1 MALDKSDVLG
11 SIFTGWWEADKADT
25 AQKLKTRGEELRN
38 KQAIVKQMKTAD
50 YNKDIA
56 KYDADKKVIDGLNS
70 VAANQSMYKDDI
82 QLGEAVLM
90 AKHGD
95 KFADFKKNLTGPEGD
110 LTSYYNFAKS
120 EGNSFNTTGTE
131 GTLVSKNFK
140 DKSIVDAEYTAAIAE
155 IEKDTKEAIDAAA
168 GDSKTINAILKLKN
182 RLVNNISTDTKNV
195 KTIDSVN
202 ETIKATGSNE
212 TETLKKI
219 ESNIKTDGSTEEITD
234 DSTEEVSTLKSADIP
249 LFIPKTY
256 KDDYKNKIEKAR
268 ETDYSGK
275 EYKEQFSDT
284 VLTLIPG
291 SNSKDY
297 FDVETTGSNKGT
309 LKAKSAIINADV
321 TIKNLLTNSLK
332 DITVES
338 TFSKTGK
345 DKSKINFVPN
355 ERFQLAKSHVE
366 NYGSWYADGKVLN
379 GGKLTNLFKETST
392 ALVVP
397 ANSIININNNNLK
410 GYDIL
415 IPKELRKDVGKVYQK
430 FIVDK
435 ATLRMNDEN
444 IGGSLEDN
452 INYLQRQLQDDNN
465 GNESFTKEAR
475 DYIATALEGSGYKVN
490 KISSTST
497 IVDNKTKTTDT
508 KTSSTMDIK
517 QKELGSGDDKEDFGS
532 ARIITIKDKVSGE
545 DTKVPLTTKNKIWL
559 TKNYPEV
566 NLAVKEDTMTGDG
579 VAAEQAQI
587 VNPRTN
593 ENIIKEKIKP
603 SDVGIGNPS
612 GYFETLDSIKAIL
625 PNGMSGQ
632 EIMDKYNI
640 AFPINKFTV
649 YKPSN

>member
-38 KQAIVKQMKTAD
+38 KQAIVKQMKTTD

-70 VAANQSMYKDDI
+70 VAVNQSMYKDDI

-140 DKSIVDAEYTAAIAE
+140 DKSIIDAEYTAAIAE

-256 KDDYKNKIEKAR
+256 KDDFKKKIEKAK
-268 ETDYSGK
+268 EINYSDK
-275 EYKEQFSDT
+275 KYQTQFADT
-284 VLTLIPG
+284 ILTFIPK
-291 SNSKDY
+291 SEKDKY
-297 FDVETTGSNKGT
+297 FTEDNDGN
-309 LKAKSAIINADV
+309 LKAKTAIINADV
-321 TIKNLLTNSLK
+321 TIQSLIKNSLE
-332 DITVES
+332 DVTLIN
-338 TFSKTGK
+338 TFKVTGNNK
-345 DKSKINFVPN
+345 NKIDLNAN
-355 ERFQLAKSHVE
+355 KRFDLAKSHVE
-366 NYGSWYADGKVLN
+366 DYGSWMSED
-379 GGKLTNLFKETST
+379 KLMNSKSITNMFKSKSI

-397 ANSIININNNNLK
+397 SNSIINVNNDNLK
-410 GYDIL
+410 GYDID
-415 IPKELRKDVGKVYQK
+415 IGKVDRKGVAKVYRDFIIGNAESRQK
-430 FIVDK
+430 IEGG
-435 ATLRMNDEN
+435 TLE
-444 IGGSLEDN
+444 EN
-452 INYLQRQLQDDNN
+452 INYLQRQLEGDNN
-465 GNESFTKEAR
+465 GDNQFTKDAR
-475 DYIATALEGSGYKVN
+475 EVIARHLSQVQNDNGELTYPKLTEKKETTSSSETSSSSN
-490 KISSTST
+490 KL
-497 IVDNKTKTTDT
+497 
-508 KTSSTMDIK
+508 KTSSTMDMK
-517 QKELGSGDDKEDFGS
+517 QKEMEDVTIGNVRTVMVDINGDG
-532 ARIITIKDKVSGE
+532 
-545 DTKVPLTTKNKIWL
+545 TKTPVPLTTKNKKIL
-559 TKNYPEV
+559 EANKISIPVVE
-566 NLAVKEDTMTGDG
+566 EDIMTGDG
-579 VAAEQAQI
+579 VAAEQAQV

-603 SDVGIGNPS
+603 SDVGIGNSS

>member
-625 PNGMSGQ
+625 PNDMSGQ

-649 YKPSN
+649 YKSSK

>member
-25 AQKLKTRGEELRN
+25 AQKLKTRGEELKN

-50 YNKDIA
+50 YNKEIA
-56 KYDADKKVIDGLNS
+56 KYDADKKVIDGLDS
-70 VAANQSMYKDDI
+70 VAANKSMYKDDI

-90 AKHGD
+90 AKHGEN
-95 KFADFKKNLTGPEGD
+95 FANFKKNLTGAEGD

-120 EGNSFNTTGTE
+120 EGQSFNIGGTE
-131 GTLVSKNFK
+131 NTQVSKNFK
-140 DKSIVDAEYTAAIAE
+140 DKSVVDAEYTAAIAE

-219 ESNIKTDGSTEEITD
+219 ESNIKTDSNTEEVTD
-234 DSTEEVSTLKSADIP
+234 GSAEEVSTLKSADIP

-256 KDDYKNKIEKAR
+256 KDDYKNKIETAR

-284 VLTLIPG
+284 VLTLIPN

-297 FDVETTGSNKGT
+297 FDVETSGQNKGT

-332 DITVES
+332 DITVEN
-338 TFSKTGK
+338 TFAQTGK

-435 ATLRMNDEN
+435 ATARMNDEN

-452 INYLQRQLQDDNN
+452 INFLQRQLQDDNN

-497 IVDNKTKTTDT
+497 TSDNKTETTDN
-508 KTSSTMDIK
+508 KTETTMDMK

-532 ARIITIKDKVSGE
+532 ARIITIKDKVSGLPT
-545 DTKVPLTTKNKIWL
+545 DVPLTTKNKIWL

-566 NLAVKEDTMTGDG
+566 NLAVDQDTMTGDG
-579 VAAEQAQI
+579 SVMEQVESQTKNKKI
-587 VNPRTN
+587 TPQDTGVNESSNFFTKKAD
-593 ENIIKEKIKP
+593 I
-603 SDVGIGNPS
+603 
-612 GYFETLDSIKAIL
+612 LAIL
-625 PNGMSGQ
+625 PNDMSGQ
-632 EIMDKYNI
+632 EIMDRYNLDMLPGQT
-640 AFPINKFTV
+640 FNKFTI
-649 YKPSN
+649 YKPNK

>member
-11 SIFTGWWEADKADT
+11 SIFTGWWEADKIDT
-25 AQKLKTRGEELRN
+25 AQRLKTRGEELRN

-50 YNKDIA
+50 YNKEIA

-70 VAANQSMYKDDI
+70 VAANKSMYKDDI

-90 AKHGD
+90 AKHGEN
-95 KFADFKKNLTGPEGD
+95 FTNFKKNLTGAEGD

-120 EGNSFNTTGTE
+120 EGQSFNIGGTE
-131 GTLVSKNFK
+131 GTQISKNFK
-140 DKSIVDAEYTAAIAE
+140 DKSVIDAEYTAAIAE

-219 ESNIKTDGSTEEITD
+219 ESNIKTDSNTEEVTD
-234 DSTEEVSTLKSADIP
+234 GSTEEVSTLKSADIP
-249 LFIPKTY
+249 LFIGKTY
-256 KDDYKNKIEKAR
+256 RDDYKKKIEKAR

-284 VLTLIPG
+284 VLTLIPN

-338 TFSKTGK
+338 TFAQTGK
-345 DKSKINFVPN
+345 DASKINFVPN

-452 INYLQRQLQDDNN
+452 INFLQRQLQDDNN

-497 IVDNKTKTTDT
+497 TSDNKTETTNES
-508 KTSSTMDIK
+508 KKSIKDIK
-517 QKELGSGDDKEDFGS
+517 QEELSSGVGFGNI
-532 ARIITIKDKVSGE
+532 RTIEIDINGDGKK
-545 DTKVPLTTKNKIWL
+545 TPVPLTAKNRKIL
-559 TKNYPEV
+559 KANNIVIPDI
-566 NLAVKEDTMTGDG
+566 KQDTMTGDATG
-579 VAAEQAQI
+579 MEEITSQ
-587 VNPRTN
+587 T
-593 ENIIKEKIKP
+593 ETKKITP
-603 SDVGIGNPS
+603 QDVGVNEGSNFFTKKADI
-612 GYFETLDSIKAIL
+612 LAIL
-625 PNGMSGQ
+625 PNDMSGQ
-632 EIMDKYNI
+632 EIMDRYNLDMLPGQT
-640 AFPINKFTV
+640 FNKFTI
-649 YKPSN
+649 YKPSK

>member
-25 AQKLKTRGEELRN
+25 AQRLKTRGEELKN

-50 YNKDIA
+50 YNKEIA

-70 VAANQSMYKDDI
+70 VAANKSMYKDDI

-90 AKHGD
+90 AKHGEN
-95 KFADFKKNLTGPEGD
+95 FANFKKNLTGAEGD

-120 EGNSFNTTGTE
+120 EGQSFNIGGTE
-131 GTLVSKNFK
+131 GTQISKNFK
-140 DKSIVDAEYTAAIAE
+140 DKSVVDAEYTAAIAE

-219 ESNIKTDGSTEEITD
+219 ESNIKTDSNTEEVTD
-234 DSTEEVSTLKSADIP
+234 GSTEEVSTLKSADIP
-249 LFIPKTY
+249 LFIGKTY
-256 KDDYKNKIEKAR
+256 RDDYKKKIEKAR

-284 VLTLIPG
+284 VLTLIP
-291 SNSKDY
+291 NAKSKDY
-297 FDVETTGSNKGT
+297 FDVETSGQNKGT

-332 DITVES
+332 DITVEN
-338 TFSKTGK
+338 TFAQTGK
-345 DKSKINFVPN
+345 DASKINFVPN

-490 KISSTST
+490 KIGSTST
-497 IVDNKTKTTDT
+497 TSDNKTKTTDI
-508 KTSSTMDIK
+508 KTSSTMDVK
-517 QKELGSGDDKEDFGS
+517 QKEMEDATIGGVRTVMVDINGDG
-532 ARIITIKDKVSGE
+532 
-545 DTKVPLTTKNKIWL
+545 TKTQVPLTNKNKQIL
-559 TKNYPEV
+559 KANNISIPDVQEEST
-566 NLAVKEDTMTGDG
+566 AGDG
-579 VAAEQAQI
+579 S
-587 VNPRTN
+587 
-593 ENIIKEKIKP
+593 IIKQVASETETKKITP
-603 SDVGIGNPS
+603 QDVGVS
-612 GYFETLDSIKAIL
+612 GGTNFFENREDVFAIL
-625 PNGMSGQ
+625 PNDMTGQ

-640 AFPINKFTV
+640 SFPLNKFTV
-649 YKPSN
+649 YKSTK

>member
-25 AQKLKTRGEELRN
+25 AQRLKTRGEELKN

-50 YNKDIA
+50 YNKEIA
-56 KYDADKKVIDGLNS
+56 KYDADKKVIDALNS
-70 VAANQSMYKDDI
+70 VAANKSMYKDDI

-90 AKHGD
+90 AKKGD
-95 KFADFKKNLTGPEGD
+95 GFAAYKKSLTGVEGD

-120 EGNSFNTTGTE
+120 EGQSFNIGGTE
-131 GTLVSKNFK
+131 GTQVSKNFK
-140 DKSIVDAEYTAAIAE
+140 DKSVVDAEYTAAIAE

-219 ESNIKTDGSTEEITD
+219 ESNIKTDSNTEEVTD
-234 DSTEEVSTLKSADIP
+234 GNAEEVSTLKSADIP

-256 KDDYKNKIEKAR
+256 KDDYKKKIEKAR

-284 VLTLIPG
+284 VLTLIPN

-297 FDVETTGSNKGT
+297 FDVETSGQNKGT

-332 DITVES
+332 DITVEN
-338 TFSKTGK
+338 TFAQTGK

-435 ATLRMNDEN
+435 ATARMNDEN

-452 INYLQRQLQDDNN
+452 INFLQRQLQDDNN

-497 IVDNKTKTTDT
+497 TSDNKTETTDNKTKTTDN
-508 KTSSTMDIK
+508 KTSSTMDMK
-517 QKELGSGDDKEDFGS
+517 QKEMENAMIDNVRTVMIDINGDGKKTS
-532 ARIITIKDKVSGE
+532 
-545 DTKVPLTTKNKIWL
+545 VPLTTKNKKIL
-559 TKNYPEV
+559 EANNIVIPNIEQ
-566 NLAVKEDTMTGDG
+566 DTMTGDG
-579 VAAEQAQI
+579 TGMEQVASQTE
-587 VNPRTN
+587 T
-593 ENIIKEKIKP
+593 KKITP
-603 SDVGIGNPS
+603 QDVGVNESSNFFTKKADI
-612 GYFETLDSIKAIL
+612 LAIL
-625 PNGMSGQ
+625 PNDMSGQ
-632 EIMDKYNI
+632 EIMDKYNLDMLPGQT
-640 AFPINKFTV
+640 FNKFTI
-649 YKPSN
+649 YKPNK

>member
-25 AQKLKTRGEELRN
+25 AQRLKTRGEELKN

-50 YNKDIA
+50 YNKEIA
-56 KYDADKKVIDGLNS
+56 KYDADKKVIDALNS
-70 VAANQSMYKDDI
+70 VAANKSMYKDDI

-90 AKHGD
+90 AKKGD
-95 KFADFKKNLTGPEGD
+95 GFAAYKKSLTGVEGD

-120 EGNSFNTTGTE
+120 EGQSFNIGGTE
-131 GTLVSKNFK
+131 GTQVSKNFK
-140 DKSIVDAEYTAAIAE
+140 DKSVVDAEYTAAIAE

-219 ESNIKTDGSTEEITD
+219 ESNIKTDSNTEEVTDGSTEK
-234 DSTEEVSTLKSADIP
+234 VSTLKSADIP

-256 KDDYKNKIEKAR
+256 KDDYKKKIEKAR

-284 VLTLIPG
+284 VLTLIPN

-297 FDVETTGSNKGT
+297 FDVETSGQNKGT

-332 DITVES
+332 DITVEN
-338 TFSKTGK
+338 TFAQTGK

-435 ATLRMNDEN
+435 ATARMNDEN

-452 INYLQRQLQDDNN
+452 INFLQRQLQDDNN

-497 IVDNKTKTTDT
+497 TSDNKTETTDNKTKTTDN
-508 KTSSTMDIK
+508 KTSSTMDMK
-517 QKELGSGDDKEDFGS
+517 QKEMENAMIDNVRTVMIDINGDGKKTS
-532 ARIITIKDKVSGE
+532 
-545 DTKVPLTTKNKIWL
+545 VPLTTKNKKIL
-559 TKNYPEV
+559 EANNIVIPNIEQ
-566 NLAVKEDTMTGDG
+566 DTMTGDG
-579 VAAEQAQI
+579 TGMEQVASQTE
-587 VNPRTN
+587 T
-593 ENIIKEKIKP
+593 KKITP
-603 SDVGIGNPS
+603 QDVGVNESSNFFTKKADI
-612 GYFETLDSIKAIL
+612 LAIL
-625 PNGMSGQ
+625 PNNMSGQ
-632 EIMDKYNI
+632 EIMDRYNLDMLPGQT
-640 AFPINKFTV
+640 FNKFTI
-649 YKPSN
+649 YKPNK

>member
-25 AQKLKTRGEELRN
+25 AQRLKTRGEELKN

-50 YNKDIA
+50 YNKEIA

-70 VAANQSMYKDDI
+70 VAANKSMYKDDI

-90 AKHGD
+90 AKHGEN
-95 KFADFKKNLTGPEGD
+95 FANFKKDLTGAEGD

-120 EGNSFNTTGTE
+120 EGQSFNIGGTE
-131 GTLVSKNFK
+131 GTQISKNFK
-140 DKSIVDAEYTAAIAE
+140 DKSVVDAEYTAAIAE

-219 ESNIKTDGSTEEITD
+219 ESNIKTDSNTEEVTD
-234 DSTEEVSTLKSADIP
+234 GSTEEVSTLKSADIP

-256 KDDYKNKIEKAR
+256 KDDYKKKIEKAR

-284 VLTLIPG
+284 VLTLIPN

-297 FDVETTGSNKGT
+297 FDVETSGQNKGT

-332 DITVES
+332 DITVEN
-338 TFSKTGK
+338 TFAQTGK

-415 IPKELRKDVGKVYQK
+415 IPKELREGVGKAYEK

-452 INYLQRQLQDDNN
+452 INFLQRQLQDDNN

-497 IVDNKTKTTDT
+497 TSDNKTETTNES
-508 KTSSTMDIK
+508 KKAIKDIK
-517 QKELGSGDDKEDFGS
+517 QEELSSGVGFGNI
-532 ARIITIKDKVSGE
+532 RTIEIDINGDGKKTS
-545 DTKVPLTTKNKIWL
+545 VPLTAKNRKIL
-559 TKNYPEV
+559 KANNIVIPDI
-566 NLAVKEDTMTGDG
+566 KQDKMTGDG
-579 VAAEQAQI
+579 TGMEEIASQTE
-587 VNPRTN
+587 T
-593 ENIIKEKIKP
+593 KKITP
-603 SDVGIGNPS
+603 QDVGVNESSNFFTKKADI
-612 GYFETLDSIKAIL
+612 LAIL
-625 PNGMSGQ
+625 PNDMSGQ
-632 EIMDKYNI
+632 EIMDRYNLDMLPGQT
-640 AFPINKFTV
+640 FNKFTI
-649 YKPSN
+649 YKPNK

>member
-25 AQKLKTRGEELRN
+25 AQRLKTRGEELKN

-50 YNKDIA
+50 YNKEIA

-70 VAANQSMYKDDI
+70 VAANKSMYKDDI

-90 AKHGD
+90 AKKGD
-95 KFADFKKNLTGPEGD
+95 GFAAYKKSLTGAEGD

-120 EGNSFNTTGTE
+120 EGQSFNIGGTE
-131 GTLVSKNFK
+131 GTQISKNFK
-140 DKSIVDAEYTAAIAE
+140 DKSVVDAEYTAAIAE

-219 ESNIKTDGSTEEITD
+219 ESNIKTDGNTEEITD
-234 DSTEEVSTLKSADIP
+234 NSTEEVSTLKSADIP
-249 LFIPKTY
+249 LFIPFTY
-256 KDDYKNKIEKAR
+256 KEDYKKKIEKAR

-284 VLTLIPG
+284 VLTLIPN

-297 FDVETTGSNKGT
+297 FDVETSGQNKGT

-332 DITVES
+332 DITVEN
-338 TFSKTGK
+338 TFAQTGK

-415 IPKELRKDVGKVYQK
+415 IPKELREGVGKAYEK

-452 INYLQRQLQDDNN
+452 INFLQRQLQDDNN

-497 IVDNKTKTTDT
+497 TSDNKTETTNES
-508 KTSSTMDIK
+508 KKAIKDIK
-517 QKELGSGDDKEDFGS
+517 QEELSSGVGFGNI
-532 ARIITIKDKVSGE
+532 RTIEIDINGDGKKTS
-545 DTKVPLTTKNKIWL
+545 VPLTAKNRKIL
-559 TKNYPEV
+559 KANNIVIPDI
-566 NLAVKEDTMTGDG
+566 KQDKMTGDG
-579 VAAEQAQI
+579 TGMEEIASQTE
-587 VNPRTN
+587 T
-593 ENIIKEKIKP
+593 KKITP
-603 SDVGIGNPS
+603 QDVGVNESSNFFTKKADI
-612 GYFETLDSIKAIL
+612 LAIL
-625 PNGMSGQ
+625 PNDMSGQ
-632 EIMDKYNI
+632 EIMDRYNLDMLPGQT
-640 AFPINKFTV
+640 FNKFTI
-649 YKPSN
+649 YKPNK